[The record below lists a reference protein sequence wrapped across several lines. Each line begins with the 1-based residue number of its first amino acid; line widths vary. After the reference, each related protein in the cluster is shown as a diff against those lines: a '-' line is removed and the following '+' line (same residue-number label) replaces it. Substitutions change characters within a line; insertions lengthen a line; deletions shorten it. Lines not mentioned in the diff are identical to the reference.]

1 MTDLA
6 ALASELLPGAT
17 WIGDRSSAAARQIA
31 WVRVLRARVP
41 AFDAL
46 EPGDLVVAPPSAL
59 AVVAPGDAELRQL
72 VAALAAVPVSGVFV
86 PETALAPGADRN
98 AGSTSELSG
107 ALRAAGL
114 PGLLV
119 PGTDAAALER
129 SVVGFIVARG
139 AELERQAALLEGEL
153 RRRALEGAGVA
164 GLVAT
169 VSGFLGRALALEARR
184 GDPIV
189 VHAPAEAPAATADA
203 ARYQAATSGRG
214 GPGAGSGRRRPV
226 PDDAVALRVAIP
238 GGAGVAGGGRGSGG
252 GGAGSANAEI
262 LVLGAEPVSEL
273 ARAALPRVAGLLA
286 LELARDE
293 AVRGAVDRARRA
305 EPMPSAGPPWVV
317 VLARQ
322 RQPGS
327 EDDSPAARDGREAV
341 RRQLRLLA
349 PARRLSLRGDADSLE
364 IRIVAAADGAE
375 RDRLVGAIGETL
387 GRPLAVSR
395 PFASPA
401 DRPAAEAEAR
411 ATLDAALA
419 LPEPPALAR
428 SERLA
433 VYRMLGALH
442 KLPDGTPLARAVLAP
457 VLDARPDVRR
467 ERLATLRALLAYG
480 GVGEAAAAL
489 GVHRNTVAYRVRA
502 IEAATGWR
510 LADPELRLALAAAV
524 ELVQEAQV

>member
-6 ALASELLPGAT
+6 ALAAELLPGAT
-17 WIGDRSSAAARQIA
+17 WIGDRAAAGARQIA

-46 EPGDLVVAPPSAL
+46 EPGDLVIAPPSAL
-59 AVVAPGDAELRQL
+59 GVVAPGASELREL
-72 VAALAAVPVSGVFV
+72 VTALAAVPVSGVV
-86 PETALAPGADRN
+86 LLDAGATQGTEAAGGSGEGASRALSD
-98 AGSTSELSG
+98 T
-107 ALRAAGL
+107 LRAAGL
-114 PGLLV
+114 PGLRL

-129 SVVGFIVARG
+129 SVVGFIVGRG
-139 AELERQAALLEGEL
+139 AELERQASLLEGEL
-153 RRRALEGAGVA
+153 RRRALEGAGVT

-169 VSGFLGRALALEARR
+169 VSGFLGRALVLEARH
-184 GDPIV
+184 GDAIV
-189 VHAPAEAPAATADA
+189 VHAPAEAPAAAADA
-203 ARYQAATSGRG
+203 ARYQGANSAR
-214 GPGAGSGRRRPV
+214 AGSATGASRRRS
-226 PDDAVALRVAIP
+226 DAQRGVALRIPLP
-238 GGAGVAGGGRGSGG
+238 GGARG
-252 GGAGSANAEI
+252 ADAEM
-262 LVLGAEPVSEL
+262 LVLGTEPVSEL
-273 ARAALPRVAGLLA
+273 ARVALPRVAGLLA

-322 RQPGS
+322 REPGS
-327 EDDSPAARDGREAV
+327 EDDAPAARDGREAV
-341 RRQLRLLA
+341 RRQLRLIA
-349 PARRLSLRGDADSLE
+349 PARQLSLRGDADSLE
-364 IRIVAAADGAE
+364 ARIVAAAGEAD
-375 RDRLVGAIGETL
+375 RDRLVGAIAETL
-387 GRPLAVSR
+387 ARPLAVSTR
-395 PFASPA
+395 FENPL
-401 DRPAAEAEAR
+401 DRAAAEAEAR

-419 LPEPPALAR
+419 LPDPPALAR

-442 KLPDGTPLARAVLAP
+442 KLPDGAALARSVLAP

-510 LADPELRLALAAAV
+510 LADPELRVALAVAV

>member
-1 MTDLA
+1 MTDLV
-6 ALASELLPGAT
+6 ALAELLPGAT
-17 WIGDRSSAAARQIA
+17 WIGDRPAAGARQIA

-46 EPGDLVVAPPSAL
+46 EPGDLVVAPASAL
-59 AVVAPGDAELRQL
+59 AVVAPGSAELVEL
-72 VAALAAVPVSGVFV
+72 VAALAAVPVSGVLV
-86 PETALAPGADRN
+86 PEGSSPPGSDAGAGAPASLPDV
-98 AGSTSELSG
+98 
-107 ALRAAGL
+107 LRAAGL
-114 PGLLV
+114 PGLRV
-119 PGTDAAALER
+119 PGTDAAGLER

-169 VSGFLGRALALEARR
+169 VSGFLGRALVLEARR
-184 GDPIV
+184 GDAIV
-189 VHAPAEAPAATADA
+189 VHAPPEAPAAAAAA
-203 ARYQAATSGRG
+203 ARYQATSAARG
-214 GPGAGSGRRRPV
+214 GPGPATGAARRRT
-226 PDDAVALRVAIP
+226 DAETGVALRVPLP
-238 GGAGVAGGGRGSGG
+238 GGAGGRG
-252 GGAGSANAEI
+252 AADAEV
-262 LVLGAEPVSEL
+262 LVLGTEPVSEL
-273 ARAALPRVAGLLA
+273 ARVALPRVAGLLA

-305 EPMPSAGPPWVV
+305 EPMPSAGPPWVL

-322 RQPGS
+322 REPGS
-327 EDDSPAARDGREAV
+327 EDDAPAAREARDAV
-341 RRQLRLLA
+341 RRKLRLLA
-349 PARRLSLRGDADSLE
+349 PARQLSLRGDADSLE
-364 IRIVAAADGAE
+364 IRMVAAAAGSE
-375 RDRLVGAIGETL
+375 RDRLVGAIGEAL
-387 GRPLAVSR
+387 RRPVAVST
-395 PFASPA
+395 PFDNPV

-419 LPEPPALAR
+419 LPEPPALAW

-433 VYRMLGALH
+433 IYRMLGALH
-442 KLPDGTPLARAVLAP
+442 KLPDGLPLARAVLAP

-510 LADPELRLALAAAV
+510 LGDPELRLALAAAV
-524 ELVQEAQV
+524 ELVQDA